1 MHPAQAERSA
11 LHESATST
19 HRSTGRDLDLI
30 GTSIGSTSPRLL
42 LVTGT
47 DHRGLHEP
55 GTSRVDC
62 PGRLNLG
69 IYSAIDIHSG
79 TVEVGQPAGV
89 TAGRTP

>member
-1 MHPAQAERSA
+1 VHPAQAEGSA

-30 GTSIGSTSPRLL
+30 GTSIGSTPRLL
-42 LVTGT
+42 LATGT

-55 GTSRVDC
+55 GTSRFDC
-62 PGRLNLG
+62 PGRLDLG
-69 IYSAIDIHSG
+69 IYSAVDIHSG
-79 TVEVGQPAGV
+79 TVEVGQPAFV